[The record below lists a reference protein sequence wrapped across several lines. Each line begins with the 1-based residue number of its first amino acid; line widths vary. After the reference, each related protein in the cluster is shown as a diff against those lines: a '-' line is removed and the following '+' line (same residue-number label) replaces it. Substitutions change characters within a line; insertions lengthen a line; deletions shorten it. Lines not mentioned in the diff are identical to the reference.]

1 MWNGNQ
7 SKHNQKL
14 IYITSSEMY
23 IFYVFIYVKKK
34 KNLFLKYRLRKN
46 VIMVTNKIDMGKYYS

>member
-23 IFYVFIYVKKK
+23 IFYVFIYVKKNK
-34 KNLFLKYRLRKN
+34 PLFK
-46 VIMVTNKIDMGKYYS
+46 V